1 MMRLRIAML
10 FFCALP
16 AWAQSENP
24 VHPTAVFTLDVVRR
38 TFPIEPGARLDLQF
52 RQWAQ
57 SCKLVPK
64 GDLHVLE
71 CPDVPAEAPGNP
83 EQEVTVAVAL
93 FRDLNEVLYVAG
105 CPRIEDPAKTAV
117 ASEALDIATP
127 EAPEAKRNEESEV
140 GLRLADARDCLRLD
154 AAQTFS
160 AEVESDE
167 IRIVIRGRQLPLT
180 LLEARPKPLALGDPR
195 SPKISA
201 NSPTSRPAGG
211 IDPSQLPEQ
220 PEPKWS
226 PPPLREGTG
235 TVAKAGAG
243 TGVAGAKTDLRA
255 GRFVIEC
262 AQGPAQVYI
271 DDAYMGA
278 CPVDTP
284 LIAGEHAVTVRV
296 LNQEDW
302 VREFRVEA
310 GETVRLKAER
320 VTGQR

>member
-1 MMRLRIAML
+1 MMRLRTAML
-10 FFCALP
+10 LIVCAFP

-38 TFPIEPGARLDLQF
+38 TYPIEPGARLDLQF
-52 RQWAQ
+52 RQWAEG
-57 SCKLVPK
+57 CKLVPK
-64 GDLHVLE
+64 GPLHVLQ

-83 EQEVTVAVAL
+83 EQVTVAVAL

-105 CPRIEDPAKTAV
+105 CPRIEDPARTAV
-117 ASEALDIATP
+117 ASDALDIAAP
-127 EAPEAKRNEESEV
+127 EAPEAKGKEESEV
-140 GLRLADARDCLRLD
+140 GLRLPDTRDCLRLE
-154 AAQTFS
+154 AGQTFS
-160 AEVESDE
+160 AEVDIAE
-167 IRIVIRGRQLPLT
+167 IRIVLRGRQLPLT
-180 LLEARPKPLALGDPR
+180 LLEARPKLLALGDPR

-226 PPPLREGTG
+226 PPPLRAGTG
-235 TVAKAGAG
+235 TVAKAGPG
-243 TGVAGAKTDLRA
+243 TGVPGAKTDLRA

-284 LIAGEHAVTVRV
+284 LIAGEHEVTVRV

-320 VTGQR
+320 VTGRR

>member
-1 MMRLRIAML
+1 
-10 FFCALP
+10 
-16 AWAQSENP
+16 
-24 VHPTAVFTLDVVRR
+24 
-38 TFPIEPGARLDLQF
+38 
-52 RQWAQ
+52 
-57 SCKLVPK
+57 
-64 GDLHVLE
+64 
-71 CPDVPAEAPGNP
+71 
-83 EQEVTVAVAL
+83 VAL

-105 CPRIEDPAKTAV
+105 CPRIEDPSKTAV
-117 ASEALDIATP
+117 ASPALDIVAP
-127 EAPEAKRNEESEV
+127 EAPADKREETSDV
-140 GLRLADARDCLRLD
+140 GLRLPDARDCLRLE
-154 AAQTFS
+154 AGQTFS
-160 AEVESDE
+160 AEVDNDE

-211 IDPSQLPEQ
+211 IDPSQLPAQ
-220 PEPKWS
+220 PDPKWS
-226 PPPLREGTG
+226 PPPVREGTG

-243 TGVAGAKTDLRA
+243 TGVAGARTDLRT

>member
-1 MMRLRIAML
+1 MGAPYRRWSSYVPFPLGAY
-10 FFCALP
+10 
-16 AWAQSENP
+16 SDGP
-24 VHPTAVFTLDVVRR
+24 VHPIAVFTLDVARR
-38 TFPIEPGARLDLQF
+38 TFPIEPGGRLDLQF
-52 RQWAQ
+52 RQWS

-64 GDLHVLE
+64 EDLHVLQ
-71 CPDVPAEAPGNP
+71 CPDVPP
-83 EQEVTVAVAL
+83 ESTGIREQVTVAVAL
-93 FRDLNEVLYVAG
+93 FRDLNEALYVAG
-105 CPRIEDPAKTAV
+105 CPRIEDPSQTAV
-117 ASEALDIATP
+117 ASEALDIAAP
-127 EAPEAKRNEESEV
+127 EAPADKREENLDV
-140 GLRLADARDCLRLD
+140 GLRLPDARDCRRLE
-154 AAQTFS
+154 AEQTFS
-160 AEVESDE
+160 AEVDKDE

-201 NSPTSRPAGG
+201 NSPTSRPPGG

-235 TVAKAGAG
+235 SVAKAGPDRRRRRKDRSSHRAIRDRVRPRSGAG
-243 TGVAGAKTDLRA
+243 LHR
-255 GRFVIEC
+255 RC
-262 AQGPAQVYI
+262 LH
-271 DDAYMGA
+271 GA

-302 VREFRVEA
+302 VRGFRVEA

-320 VTGQR
+320 GKTGQ

>member
-1 MMRLRIAML
+1 MMRPRTAILL
-10 FFCALP
+10 LCALP
-16 AWAQSENP
+16 AWAQSEGV
-24 VHPTAVFTLDVVRR
+24 VHPTAVFTLDVARR
-38 TFPIEPGARLDLQF
+38 TFPTEPGARLDLQF

-57 SCKLVPK
+57 SCKLAPK
-64 GDLHVLE
+64 GPLHVLE
-71 CPDVPAEAPGNP
+71 CPDVPAEAAGIR
-83 EQEVTVAVAL
+83 EQVTVAVAL

-105 CPRIEDPAKTAV
+105 CPRIEDPAKAAV
-117 ASEALDIATP
+117 ASEALDIITP
-127 EAPEAKRNEESEV
+127 EAPADKREEKLDV
-140 GLRLADARDCLRLD
+140 GLRLPDARDCLRLE
-154 AAQTFS
+154 AGQTFS
-160 AEVESDE
+160 AEVENDE

-235 TVAKAGAG
+235 TVAKAGPG
-243 TGVAGAKTDLRA
+243 SGVAGAKTDLRT

-284 LIAGEHAVTVRV
+284 LIAGEHEVTVRV

-320 VTGQR
+320 GKTGQ